1 MFSNKNGFCQ
11 EYESIMN
18 INFWTQQLSQK
29 WCLWDC
35 CTWKLTIST
44 KEATQLITDCNQIKA
59 QENAYCFWTSNE
71 SNISTSTNQQSSQN
85 LDCDSSSFYSQFW
98 SNSVVET
105 FRPSK
110 RKTNL
115 PDIDGNLIKMLIL
128 LNQGID
134 ISFKH
139 SSKSARGLHNGV
151 SHRRS
156 AYVGVLSNR
165 GKWQVLLN
173 EGSIKKYIGTYE
185 SEVEAAIVN
194 DFYSIGINFLKAKTN
209 FNYSSDLVMS
219 MIESYFR
226 DENCANYY

>member
-1 MFSNKNGFCQ
+1 MFSINNDFCQ
-11 EYESIMN
+11 EYGSIMN
-18 INFWTQQLSQK
+18 INFWTKQLSQK

-35 CTWKLTIST
+35 CTCKLTIST
-44 KEATQLITDCNQIKA
+44 NETTQMIADCNQIKA
-59 QENAYCFWTSNE
+59 LENAYCFWASNE
-71 SNISTSTNQQSSQN
+71 INMSTSANQQISQTQ
-85 LDCDSSSFYSQFW
+85 DCDSSSFYSQFW
-98 SNSVVET
+98 SNSAVET
-105 FRPSK
+105 LRPSR

-115 PDIDGNLIKMLIL
+115 PEIDGNLIKMLIL

-134 ISFKH
+134 VSLKH

-156 AYVGVLSNR
+156 AYVGVLRNR
-165 GKWQVLLN
+165 GKWQVFLN

-185 SEVEAAIVN
+185 SEVEAAVVN
-194 DFYSIGINFLKAKTN
+194 DFYSIGINFLNAKTN
-209 FNYSSDLVMS
+209 FNYSRDLIVS